1 MDHRFKRFIVGL
13 ALESSLVNRC
23 PIQGLQELYLE
34 PVSERVR
41 ELHDRLII
49 SERHREREVAIWL
62 EPALDMGPLRYDPTR
77 IVGEMREMEFLLYLL
92 IRRAGEAQRDVNYW
106 MDYISNAAQSL
117 SDGFW
122 IDAKIFLS
130 RALQVSRRNTIEG
143 LKMDPS
149 LGYEVDILQKATLS
163 YFREVLT
170 YPIVLEAPEERL
182 DTLLEIQGIMLDLMR
197 IHYGEGEGGSASYLR
212 AIHILSALIRRL
224 LNPRFT
230 LEDAKAD
237 LKLAL
242 EYLEANLHEARGEE
256 DRDRIREQ
264 RSRIEKLLESL
275 T

>member
-1 MDHRFKRFIVGL
+1 MDYRFKRFIVGL

-92 IRRAGEAQRDVNYW
+92 IRRAGEAQRNVNYW

>member
-1 MDHRFKRFIVGL
+1 MDYRFKRFIVGL

-256 DRDRIREQ
+256 DRNRIREQ